1 MKRRERMNARPS
13 DLLKSADRR
22 SEMPA
27 VAAPEAYGV
36 SPPESFDR
44 IVYHDATWQSWV
56 NQDKCMIGRHRNLE
70 LFKRT
75 DMYIWHGIAS
85 STEKKLAKHVRA
97 WQDKGYAFTYKVFPN
112 MGHGTLAGEHPQQ
125 FSKEVQAAHR
135 RSLQKEKP

>member
-1 MKRRERMNARPS
+1 MNARPS

-36 SPPESFDR
+36 SPLESFDR

-97 WQDKGYAFTYKVFPN
+97 WQDKGYAFT
-112 MGHGTLAGEHPQQ
+112 
-125 FSKEVQAAHR
+125 
-135 RSLQKEKP
+135 